1 MKLSNKSLERLNE
14 THRDIQ
20 FIMKVTEHLVNTEE
34 PEFDIVVLCG
44 YRGEEEQNRL
54 YKEKK
59 SQLKYPNGKHNK
71 RPSEAID
78 IAPYPTDW
86 NNIDEFNKMCDYI
99 KRAAD
104 ILGIE
109 IIQGRDWKTL
119 KDYPH
124 FELKNNSYRSI

>member
-1 MKLSNKSLERLNE
+1 MKLGKKSLERLNE
-14 THRDIQ
+14 THHDIQ
-20 FIMKVTEHLVNTEE
+20 LIMKETERLINAEE
-34 PEFDIVVLCG
+34 PSFDVVVLCG

-59 SQLKYPNGKHNK
+59 SQLKYPYGKHNK
-71 RPSEAID
+71 KPSEAID

-86 NNIDEFNKMCDYI
+86 NNIDEFNKMCDYV

-124 FELKNNSYRSI
+124 FELKNK